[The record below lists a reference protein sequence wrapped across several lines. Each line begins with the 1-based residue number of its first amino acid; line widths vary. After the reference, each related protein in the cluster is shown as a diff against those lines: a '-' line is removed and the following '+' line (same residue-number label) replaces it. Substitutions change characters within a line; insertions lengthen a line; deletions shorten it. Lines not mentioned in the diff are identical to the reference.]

1 MTVNLSL
8 CLLQERD
15 NNYIT
20 RPKLDNL
27 FIKTWFLYVSKISGN
42 WVFLFLLSISDFGR
56 YIGQS
61 IEFFPRF
68 Y

>member
-1 MTVNLSL
+1 MTVNLSI

-42 WVFLFLLSISDFGR
+42 WVFLFLLTISDFGR
-56 YIGQS
+56 YIG
-61 IEFFPRF
+61 
-68 Y
+68 